1 MNKFSWYEAKSVED
15 ALEQVTSTVSEELYQ
30 HTNKASVFKSGGIDV
45 FDWVKEG
52 LLQPEKIINIRN
64 IPGLDKINFD
74 KKKGLSIGSN
84 VTLAEIASNPEIKNN
99 YLALHQAVNHAA
111 TPQLRNVSTLGGN
124 IAQRNR
130 CWYFRSADHDCF
142 RKGGDRCFARHSENG
157 ENENHAII
165 DNGSCVSVHA
175 SSIATAL
182 MAFNAT
188 VVIVNSEGEKKNVNM
203 DDFFVTA
210 SKDLAMEN
218 ILQAK
223 ELITEIILPTP
234 AKNTKSAYIKQV
246 ARESYD
252 WSLGDVA
259 VVFEVSGNNTCRSAS
274 IVLGAA
280 APVPYRSIEA
290 QQAIE
295 DKIINTENATAAAK
309 AAMGKARPLAKNG
322 YKVPLF
328 VATVKQA
335 ILEIS

>member
-15 ALEQVTSTVSEELYQ
+15 ALQQVNSTVSEQLYE
-30 HTNKASVFKSGGIDV
+30 HTNKASVFKSGGVDV

-52 LLQPEKIINIRN
+52 LLKPQRIINIRN
-64 IPGLDKINFD
+64 IPGLDKIGYD
-74 KKKGLSIGSN
+74 PKKGLSLGSN
-84 VTLAEIASNPEIKNN
+84 VTLAELASNPDIKTH

-111 TPQLRNVSTLGGN
+111 TPQLRNMSTLGGN

-142 RKGGDRCFARHSENG
+142 RKGGDRCFARNSETG

-165 DNGSCVSVHA
+165 DNGSCVCVHA
-175 SSIATAL
+175 SSISTAL
-182 MAFNAT
+182 MAFNAS
-188 VVIVNSEGEKKNVNM
+188 VVIVNDQGEKKIVTM

-210 SKDLAMEN
+210 AKDISTEN

-223 ELITEIILPTP
+223 EIITEVILPAPT
-234 AKNTKSAYIKQV
+234 KNTKSAYIKQV

-280 APVPYRSIEA
+280 APVPYRSLEA
-290 QQAIE
+290 QLAIE
-295 DKIINTENATAAAK
+295 NKSINSENALAAAE
-309 AAMGKARPLAKNG
+309 AAMSKARPLAKNG

-328 VATVKQA
+328 VSIIKRS

>member
-15 ALEQVTSTVSEELYQ
+15 ALEQVNSTVSEQLYG
-30 HTNKASVFKSGGIDV
+30 ASNDAAIFKSGGVDV

-52 LLQPEKIINIRN
+52 LLKPERIINIRN
-64 IPGLDKINFD
+64 IPGMDGISYD
-74 KKKGLSIGSN
+74 GKKGLRIGAN
-84 VTLAEIASNPEIKNN
+84 VTLSAIAEHPEVKEN

-111 TPQLRNVSTLGGN
+111 TPQLRNMSTLGGN

-130 CWYFRSADHDCF
+130 CWYFRSAEHKCF
-142 RKGGDRCFARHSENG
+142 RKAGDRCFARHAETG

-188 VVIVNSEGEKKNVNM
+188 VVILGEGGKKKEVSM
-203 DDFFVTA
+203 DEFFVPA
-210 SKDLAMEN
+210 SKDIAMET
-218 ILQAK
+218 ILRPK
-223 ELITEIILPTP
+223 EIITEIVLPAP
-234 AKNTKSAYIKQV
+234 SKNTRSFYVKHV

-259 VVFEVSGNNTCRSAS
+259 VVMETSGTKCKSAS

-280 APVPYRSIEA
+280 APVPYRSVEA
-290 QQAIE
+290 QKAMENEEINEANAGNAAEQA
-295 DKIINTENATAAAK
+295 
-309 AAMGKARPLAKNG
+309 MSVARPLSKNG

-328 VATVKQA
+328 KSIIKQA
-335 ILEIS
+335 IVEVV

>member
-15 ALEQVTSTVSEELYQ
+15 ALEQVNSTVSEQLYEPSGE
-30 HTNKASVFKSGGIDV
+30 AAVFKSGGVDV

-52 LLQPEKIINIRN
+52 LLKPQKIVNIRN
-64 IPGLDKINFD
+64 IPGLDAISFD
-74 KKKGLSIGSN
+74 SKDGLSIGAN
-84 VTLAEIASNPEIKNN
+84 VTLAEIASNEVVKEN

-111 TPQLRNVSTLGGN
+111 TPQLRNMSTIGGN
-124 IAQRNR
+124 VAQRNR
-130 CWYFRSADHDCF
+130 CWYFRSTDHKCF
-142 RKGGDRCFARHSENG
+142 RKSGDRCFARHSETG

-182 MAFNAT
+182 MAFNAS
-188 VVIVNSEGEKKNVNM
+188 VVIFGSDGKRKKVSM

-210 SKDLAMEN
+210 SQDIAMET
-218 ILQAK
+218 ILKSK
-223 ELITEIILPTP
+223 EIITDIILPAP
-234 AKNTKSAYIKQV
+234 AKSTKSFYIKQG

-259 VVFEVSGNNTCRSAS
+259 VVMETSKNTCRSAS

-280 APVPYRSIEA
+280 APVPYRSIQAQEA
-290 QQAIE
+290 ME
-295 DKIINTENATAAAK
+295 KKEINAENAQAAAV
-309 AAMGKARPLAKNG
+309 AAMSVARPLSKNG

-328 VATVKQA
+328 ESIIKKA
-335 ILEIS
+335 ILEIA

>member
-1 MNKFSWYEAKSVED
+1 MNKFSWYEAKSVEE
-15 ALEQVTSTVSEELYQ
+15 ALQQVNSTVSEQLYE
-30 HTNKASVFKSGGIDV
+30 HSDNASVFKSGGVDV
-45 FDWVKEG
+45 FDLVKEG
-52 LLQPEKIINIRN
+52 LLKPQKIINIRN
-64 IPGLDKINFD
+64 IPGLDKIGYD
-74 KKKGLSIGSN
+74 PKKGLSIGSN
-84 VTLAEIASNPEIKNN
+84 VTLAEIASNPDVKTH

-111 TPQLRNVSTLGGN
+111 TPQLRNMSTLGGN

-142 RKGGDRCFARHSENG
+142 RKGGDRCFARHSETG

-182 MAFNAT
+182 MAFNAS
-188 VVIVNSEGEKKNVNM
+188 VVIVNEEGKKKEVNM

-210 SKDLAMEN
+210 GTDIAMEN

-223 ELITEIILPTP
+223 EIITEITLPAP

-259 VVFEVSGNNTCRSAS
+259 VVLEVSGDTCRSAS

-280 APVPYRSIEA
+280 APVPYRSMEA

-295 DKIINTENATAAAK
+295 KKTINGENALAAAE
-309 AAMGKARPLAKNG
+309 AAMSKARPLAKNG

-328 VATVKQA
+328 ITTIKQA

>member
-1 MNKFSWYEAKSVED
+1 MNKFSWYEATSIED
-15 ALEQVTSTVSEELYQ
+15 ALQQVNSTVSQQLYEQ
-30 HTNKASVFKSGGIDV
+30 TNKASVFKSGGIDV

-52 LLQPEKIINIRN
+52 LLKPQKIVNIRN
-64 IPGLDKINFD
+64 IPGLDKISFD
-74 KKKGLSIGSN
+74 PKKGMSIGSN
-84 VTLAEIASNPEIKNN
+84 VTLAELASNTEIKNH

-111 TPQLRNVSTLGGN
+111 TPQLRNMSTLGGN

-130 CWYFRSADHDCF
+130 CWYFRSIDHDCF
-142 RKGGDRCFARHSENG
+142 RKGGDRCFARNSETG

-182 MAFNAT
+182 MAFNAS
-188 VVIVNSEGEKKNVNM
+188 VVIINGEGEKKKVTM
-203 DDFFVTA
+203 DDFFVA
-210 SKDLAMEN
+210 PGKDIAMEN

-223 ELITEIILPTP
+223 EIITEIILPAPT
-234 AKNTKSAYIKQV
+234 KNTKSAYIKQV

-259 VVFEVSGNNTCRSAS
+259 VVFEVSGSTCRSAS

-280 APVPYRSIEA
+280 APVPYRSMEA

-295 DKIINTENATAAAK
+295 NKTINSENALAAAE
-309 AAMGKARPLAKNG
+309 AAMKIARPLAKNG

-328 VATVKQA
+328 VATLKQA

>member
-1 MNKFSWYEAKSVED
+1 MNKFSWYEATSIED
-15 ALEQVTSTVSEELYQ
+15 ALQQVNSTVSEQLYE
-30 HTNKASVFKSGGIDV
+30 HSDKTSVFKSDSIDV
-45 FDWVKEG
+45 FDWVKES
-52 LLQPEKIINIRN
+52 LLKPQKIINIRN
-64 IPGLDKINFD
+64 IPGLDKISYD
-74 KKKGLSIGSN
+74 PKKGMSIGSN
-84 VTLAEIASNPEIKNN
+84 VTLAEIASNVEIKNN

-111 TPQLRNVSTLGGN
+111 TPQLRNMSTMGGN

-142 RKGGDRCFARHSENG
+142 RKGGDRCFARNSETG

-182 MAFNAT
+182 MAFNAS
-188 VVIVNSEGEKKNVNM
+188 VVIINGEGEMKKVTM
-203 DDFFVTA
+203 DDFFVPPG
-210 SKDLAMEN
+210 KDIAMEN

-223 ELITEIILPTP
+223 EIIAEIILPAATT
-234 AKNTKSAYIKQV
+234 NTKSAYIKQV

-259 VVFEVSGNNTCRSAS
+259 VVFEVSGNTCRTAS

-280 APVPYRSIEA
+280 APVPYRSMEA

-295 DKIINTENATAAAK
+295 NKTITSENALAAAE
-309 AAMGKARPLAKNG
+309 AAMKIARPLAKNG

-328 VATVKQA
+328 VSTLKQA

>member
-1 MNKFSWYEAKSVED
+1 MNKFSWYEAKSLED
-15 ALEQVTSTVSEELYQ
+15 ALQQVNSTVSEQLYE
-30 HTNKASVFKSGGIDV
+30 HSDKASVFKSGGVDV
-45 FDWVKEG
+45 FDLVKEG
-52 LLQPEKIINIRN
+52 LLKPQKIINIRN
-64 IPGLDKINFD
+64 IPGLDKIGYD
-74 KKKGLSIGSN
+74 PKKGLSIGSN
-84 VTLAEIASNPEIKNN
+84 VTLAEIASNPDIKTH

-111 TPQLRNVSTLGGN
+111 TPQLRNMSTLGGN

-142 RKGGDRCFARHSENG
+142 RKGGDRCFARHSETG

-182 MAFNAT
+182 MAFNAS
-188 VVIVNSEGEKKNVNM
+188 VIIVNEEGEKKEVHM

-210 SKDLAMEN
+210 GKDIAMEN
-218 ILQAK
+218 VLQAK
-223 ELITEIILPTP
+223 EIITEITLPAP
-234 AKNTKSAYIKQV
+234 SKNTKSAYIKQV

-259 VVFEVSGNNTCRSAS
+259 VVLEVSGDTCRSAS

-280 APVPYRSIEA
+280 APVPYRSMEA

-295 DKIINTENATAAAK
+295 KKTINGENALVAAE
-309 AAMGKARPLAKNG
+309 AAMSKARPLSKNG
-322 YKVPLF
+322 YKIPLF
-328 VATVKQA
+328 ITTIKQA

>member
-15 ALEQVTSTVSEELYQ
+15 ALQQVNSTVSEQLYE
-30 HTNKASVFKSGGIDV
+30 HSDNASVFKSGGVDV
-45 FDWVKEG
+45 FDLVKEG
-52 LLQPEKIINIRN
+52 LLKPQKIINIRN
-64 IPGLDKINFD
+64 IPGLDKIGYD
-74 KKKGLSIGSN
+74 PKKGLSIGSN
-84 VTLAEIASNPEIKNN
+84 VTLAEIASNPDVKTH
-99 YLALHQAVNHAA
+99 YLALHQAVNHAS
-111 TPQLRNVSTLGGN
+111 TPQLRNMSTLGGN

-130 CWYFRSADHDCF
+130 CWYFRSVDHDCF
-142 RKGGDRCFARHSENG
+142 RKGGDRCFARHSETG

-182 MAFNAT
+182 MAFNAS
-188 VVIVNSEGEKKNVNM
+188 VVIVNEEGEKKEVHM

-210 SKDLAMEN
+210 GNDIAKEN
-218 ILQAK
+218 VLQAK
-223 ELITEIILPTP
+223 EIITEITLPAP
-234 AKNTKSAYIKQV
+234 SKDTKSAYIKQV

-259 VVFEVSGNNTCRSAS
+259 VVLEVSGDTCRSAS

-295 DKIINTENATAAAK
+295 KKTINGENALAAAE
-309 AAMGKARPLAKNG
+309 AAMSKARPLAKNG

-328 VATVKQA
+328 ITTIKQA

>member
-1 MNKFSWYEAKSVED
+1 MNKFSGYEAKSLED
-15 ALEQVTSTVSEELYQ
+15 ALQQVNSTVSEQLYE
-30 HTNKASVFKSGGIDV
+30 HSSKASVFKSGGVDV
-45 FDWVKEG
+45 FDLVKEG
-52 LLQPEKIINIRN
+52 LLKPEKIINIRN
-64 IPGLDKINFD
+64 IPGLDKIGYD
-74 KKKGLSIGSN
+74 PKKGLSIGSN
-84 VTLAEIASNPEIKNN
+84 VTLAEMASNPDIKTN

-111 TPQLRNVSTLGGN
+111 TPQLRNMSTLGGN

-130 CWYFRSADHDCF
+130 CWYFRSADHECF
-142 RKGGDRCFARHSENG
+142 RKGGDRCFARHSDTG

-182 MAFNAT
+182 MAFNAS
-188 VVIVNSEGEKKNVNM
+188 VVIVNEEGEKKEVHM

-210 SKDLAMEN
+210 GKDIAKEN

-223 ELITEIILPTP
+223 EIITEIILPAP
-234 AKNTKSAYIKQV
+234 SKNTKSAYIKQV

-259 VVFEVSGNNTCRSAS
+259 VVLEVSGDTCRTAS

-280 APVPYRSIEA
+280 APVPYRSLEA

-295 DKIINTENATAAAK
+295 KKTINSENALAAAE
-309 AAMGKARPLAKNG
+309 AAMSKARPLTKNG

-328 VATVKQA
+328 ITTIKQA

>member
-15 ALEQVTSTVSEELYQ
+15 ALEQVNSTVSEQLYESSGE
-30 HTNKASVFKSGGIDV
+30 AAVFKSGGVDV

-52 LLQPEKIINIRN
+52 LLKPQKIVNIRN
-64 IPGLDKINFD
+64 IPGLDAISFD
-74 KKKGLSIGSN
+74 SKDGLSIGAN
-84 VTLAEIASNPEIKNN
+84 VTLAEIASNEVVKEN

-111 TPQLRNVSTLGGN
+111 TPQLRNMSTLGGN
-124 IAQRNR
+124 VAQRNR
-130 CWYFRSADHDCF
+130 CWYFRSTDHKCF
-142 RKGGDRCFARHSENG
+142 RKSGDRCFARHSETG

-182 MAFNAT
+182 MAFNAS
-188 VVIVNSEGEKKNVNM
+188 VVIVGSDGKRKKVSM

-210 SKDLAMEN
+210 SKDIAMET
-218 ILQAK
+218 ILKSK
-223 ELITEIILPTP
+223 EIITDIILPAP
-234 AKNTKSAYIKQV
+234 GKSTKSFYIKQG

-259 VVFEVSGNNTCRSAS
+259 VVMETSKNTCRSAS

-290 QQAIE
+290 QEAME
-295 DKIINTENATAAAK
+295 KKEINAENAQAAAV
-309 AAMGKARPLAKNG
+309 AAMSVARPLSKNG

-328 VATVKQA
+328 ESIIKKA